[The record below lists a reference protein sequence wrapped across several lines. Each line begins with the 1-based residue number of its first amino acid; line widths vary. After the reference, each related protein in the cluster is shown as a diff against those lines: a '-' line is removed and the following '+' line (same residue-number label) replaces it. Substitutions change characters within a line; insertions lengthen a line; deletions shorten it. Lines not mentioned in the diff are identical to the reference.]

1 MTTDGRQGA
10 YGRPRQKVMINAG
23 RGHVIWHLAKT
34 GNLEMP
40 VPQGMPGHLG
50 MPATSEMP
58 KAGTDVRT
66 RGNGYKNGLDF
77 IITLVVV
84 NFRIVHLL
92 HRLILVI
99 LS

>member
-1 MTTDGRQGA
+1 MCHPAKMSHPTDGRAPGEDSHQSPQ
-10 YGRPRQKVMINAG
+10 RHPR
-23 RGHVIWHLAKT
+23 
-34 GNLEMP
+34 
-40 VPQGMPGHLG
+40 
-50 MPATSEMP
+50 
-58 KAGTDVRT
+58 DVRDVRDGRT